1 MYIFK
6 KIKAKLYGW
15 KNQPSKKKVE
25 QLAKHYRN
33 EVMDKD
39 LISSHFDSKEFIN
52 LIHVAKYA
60 EFGLPTAI
68 QSAFCLGYKA
78 GKAGQQNDGE

>member
-15 KNQPSKKKVE
+15 KNQPTKAE
-25 QLAKHYRN
+25 IEALYQHYRN
-33 EVMDKD
+33 EVMDKE
-39 LISSHFDSKEFIN
+39 LIDSHFGSKEFIN
-52 LIHVAKYA
+52 LIHVARYA

-68 QSAFCLGYKA
+68 QTAFCLGYKA
-78 GKAGQQNDGE
+78 GKDGVA